1 MIDVTFQVT
10 LSHYEDP
17 EIVRLFSLNTEL
29 PALPVN
35 LSDTEFKMV
44 PGVANVLANL
54 VLTWNHARKR
64 YIISGSIEPDTAE
77 GFERVA
83 AALLRDGWQ
92 EEQPQTEPLV

>member
-10 LSHYEDP
+10 LPHYEDAD
-17 EIVRLFSLNTEL
+17 ILRLFSVNTEL
-29 PALPVN
+29 PALPPNVT
-35 LSDTEFKMV
+35 DTEFKMV
-44 PGVANVLANL
+44 PGVANILTNL

-83 AALLRDGWQ
+83 ATLLREGWQ
-92 EEQPQTEPLV
+92 EEQSQAEPLV